1 MQAEEAGTEF
11 VVGGELVLHEAVDPG
26 GVVLLVAVT
35 VGLVVHDLASVDL
48 LVVVDL
54 PEDDTAV
61 LGTAEAVAG
70 GGVAEL
76 GFTQI
81 T

>member
-1 MQAEEAGTEF
+1 MQAEEAGLEF
-11 VVGGELVLHEAVDPG
+11 VVGGELVLHEGVDPG

-35 VGLVVHDLASVDL
+35 VGLVVHDFASVDL

-54 PEDDTAV
+54 PEDDTSV

-70 GGVAEL
+70 GGVTEL

>member
-1 MQAEEAGTEF
+1 MQAEEAGMEF
-11 VVGGELVLHEAVDPG
+11 VVLGEFILHEGVDPG

-35 VGLVVHDLASVDL
+35 VGLVVHNLACVDL

-54 PEDDTAV
+54 PEDDTSV

-76 GFTQI
+76 GVG
-81 T
+81 